1 MYPHERS
8 LVKQLAG
15 KPFALIGVNSDSDIE
30 ELREIIVKKNLTWR
44 SFQNDKGKDGVI
56 SELWGIQGWPTI
68 FIIDAEGVIRWKGH
82 GGDIDGEI
90 TKLLAE
96 MGHEVEI
103 SHDYEDDD
111 DDESDDESDDDAEE
125 SSETEDD
132 TDADTADGQ

>member
-15 KPFALIGVNSDSDIE
+15 KPFALIGVNSDGDLD
-30 ELREIIVKKNLTWR
+30 ELREVIKEKKLTWR
-44 SFQNDKGKDGVI
+44 SFQNDAGKDGVI
-56 SELWGIQGWPTI
+56 SDLWGIKGWPTI

-96 MGHEVEI
+96 MGHQVEI
-103 SHDYEDDD
+103 KHDFEEEGEEDG
-111 DDESDDESDDDAEE
+111 ESEE
-125 SSETEDD
+125 
-132 TDADTADGQ
+132 ADGQ